1 MNFLHY
7 FKSSVTLKCWIKGT
21 ACKGWIMPTMT
32 SSTGITLSACSALS
46 RKQTFFYCSILFPFY
61 FLHHRH
67 YFPFRPMTLSK
78 GKCSKTKKSSRD
90 HKASSS
96 YISQLVF
103 FWGGEWGSEFI
114 FCFQLPPFLFLFQT
128 VARSTLPNRRHSFTP
143 VGWGIMAGKE
153 KKKKKQESSRWRH
166 THWKRCTQ
174 PHDANKLFFFFCLY
188 FFLPNKKRKNFS
200 LKK

>member
-103 FWGGEWGSEFI
+103 FLGGEWGSEFI

-153 KKKKKQESSRWRH
+153 KKKKNRNLQDGDTLTEKGAHNH
-166 THWKRCTQ
+166 TMQT
-174 PHDANKLFFFFCLY
+174 
-188 FFLPNKKRKNFS
+188 NFS
-200 LKK
+200 FSFVFTFSFRTRKGKISR